1 MPSFN
6 RVLLLGNL
14 TRDPQLKQL
23 PSQTQ
28 VAEFGLAVNRKFRT
42 PQGEDRVDTVFVD
55 CAAFGKLAEVIM
67 KYCHKGRLLFVEGR
81 LRYDSWEDKQGGKH
95 SKLSVV
101 VENFQF
107 IGARD
112 DANRPTAPPSTK
124 SEPQRSEKR
133 RSEPVSVK
141 QDDVP
146 S

>member
-14 TRDPQLKQL
+14 TRDPVLKQL
-23 PSQTQ
+23 PTQTQ

-42 PQGEDRVDTVFVD
+42 PAGEDRVDTVFVD
-55 CAAFGKLAEVIM
+55 CAAFGKTGEVITQ
-67 KYCHKGRLLFVEGR
+67 YCRKGRPIFLEGR
-81 LRYDSWEDKQGGKH
+81 LRYDSWEDKQGSKH

-107 IGARD
+107 IGARED
-112 DANRPTAPPSTK
+112 SNRSTAPPPAKTS
-124 SEPQRSEKR
+124 PQRAEKS
-133 RSEPVSVK
+133 RSEAVSVK

-146 S
+146 F

>member
-6 RVLLLGNL
+6 QVLLMGNL

-23 PSQTQ
+23 PSQTT

-42 PQGEDRVDTVFVD
+42 PAGEDRVDTVFVD
-55 CAAFGKLAEVIM
+55 CSAFGKLAEVIGQ
-67 KYCHKGRLLFVEGR
+67 YCRKGRAIFIDGR
-81 LRYDSWEDKQGGKH
+81 LRHEAWEDKQGGKH

-107 IGARD
+107 VGGKD
-112 DANRPTAPPSTK
+112 GGTNRST
-124 SEPQRSEKR
+124 EPAKAEAQRGEKQR
-133 RSEPVSVK
+133 PQAVSVK

-146 S
+146 F

>member
-14 TRDPQLKQL
+14 TRDPALKQL

-55 CAAFGKLAEVIM
+55 VAAFGKLADIIM
-67 KYCHKGRLLFVEGR
+67 QYCHKGRPLFVEGR

-101 VENFQF
+101 AETIQL
-107 IGARD
+107 IGPKEGSRA
-112 DANRPTAPPSTK
+112 PTKA
-124 SEPQRSEKR
+124 
-133 RSEPVSVK
+133 EPVSLK
-141 QDDVP
+141 QEDVP
-146 S
+146 F

>member
-14 TRDPQLKQL
+14 TRDPVLKQL

-55 CAAFGKLAEVIM
+55 CAAFGKTGENISQ
-67 KYCHKGRLLFVEGR
+67 YCRKGRPLFVEGR
-81 LRYDSWEDKQGGKH
+81 LRYDSWEDKQGAKH

-107 IGARD
+107 IGARED
-112 DANRPTAPPSTK
+112 GQHTSVPQQPK
-124 SEPQRSEKR
+124 GEPQKTEKR
-133 RSEPVSVK
+133 RPQPVSVK
-141 QDDVP
+141 QEDVP
-146 S
+146 F